1 MLSSTPEIRNTGR
14 DCADSDGQV
23 DNACG
28 NAARLPKI
36 DYNKSQKG
44 EHIMRQSRRKVLKA
58 GAALAAAASLP
69 HFARAQ
75 SGSIK
80 IGMSMPQTGSL
91 GAGGQ
96 AALVALRLW
105 VDDVN
110 QRGGLLNRKVEL
122 IAYDDQ
128 TNPANTPGI
137 YTKLLDIDKV
147 DLLIAPYGTVPTAPI
162 VPMVKQRGLLLMGN
176 FSFQVNAKVQHDMW
190 FNNSPW
196 NDAASWSDGF
206 IKAGQGAGAKTIAI
220 LAADQEFAQNLA
232 NGARE
237 LAKKANIQSVYDQNY
252 PPTTTDFSS
261 LIRGIRAAKPE
272 MVFVMSYPNDS
283 VAIIRA
289 VNEIG
294 VGSQV
299 QVFGGGMV
307 GLQFTPIMT
316 SLGSLLNGVLNY
328 NSYVPGMKYPGIEDF
343 LARYAKRAAEA
354 RVDPLGFY
362 LPPFNYAIGQMLEQ
376 AVNGTKSLDHKQLA
390 AYLRKNEM
398 KTLVGPIRY
407 DKNGEWANPRVVQA
421 QFRGVVDKDT
431 EQFRQPGKQ
440 IVIYPDAYKTGNVIT
455 PFEKARS
462 AK

>member
-1 MLSSTPEIRNTGR
+1 M
-14 DCADSDGQV
+14 
-23 DNACG
+23 
-28 NAARLPKI
+28 K
-36 DYNKSQKG
+36 
-44 EHIMRQSRRKVLKA
+44 QSRRKVLKA

-69 HFARAQ
+69 KLARAAEA
-75 SGSIK
+75 GPVK

-128 TNPANTPGI
+128 TNPANVPAI
-137 YTKLLDIDKV
+137 YTKLLDIDRV
-147 DLLIAPYGTVPTAPI
+147 DLLIAPYGTVPTAP
-162 VPMVKQRGLLLMGN
+162 VMPMVKQRGLLLMGN

-232 NGARE
+232 NGARD
-237 LAKKANIQSVYDQNY
+237 LSKKAGIKSVYDQNY

-343 LARYAKRAAEA
+343 LGRYAKRAAEA
-354 RVDPLGFY
+354 KVDPLGFY

-398 KTLVGPIRY
+398 KTLVGPIRFGK
-407 DKNGEWANPRVVQA
+407 DGEWANPRVVQA

-431 EQFRQPGKQ
+431 EQFRQAGKQ

>member
-1 MLSSTPEIRNTGR
+1 M
-14 DCADSDGQV
+14 
-23 DNACG
+23 
-28 NAARLPKI
+28 
-36 DYNKSQKG
+36 KG
-44 EHIMRQSRRKVLKA
+44 SRRKVLKA

-69 HFARAQ
+69 RAAFAQA
-75 SGSIK
+75 GPVK
-80 IGMSMPQTGSL
+80 VGMSMPQTGSL

-96 AALVALRLW
+96 AALLALRMW
-105 VDDVN
+105 VEDVN
-110 QRGGLLNRKVEL
+110 KKGGLLNRQVEL

-128 TNPANTPGI
+128 TNPANVPGI
-137 YTKLLDIDKV
+137 YTKLLDVDKV

-162 VPMVKQRGLLLMGN
+162 MPLVKQRGLLLMGN

-190 FNNSPW
+190 FNNAPW
-196 NDAASWSDGF
+196 NDASSWSDGF
-206 IKAGQGAGAKTIAI
+206 FRAGQKAGAKSVAV
-220 LAADQEFAQNLA
+220 LAADNDFAQNLA
-232 NGARE
+232 NGARD
-237 LAKKANIQSVYDQNY
+237 LAKKAGIKSVYDQNY

-261 LIRGIRAAKPE
+261 LIRGIRAAKPD

-283 VAIIRA
+283 AAIMRA

-294 VGSQV
+294 VGSSV
-299 QVFGGGMV
+299 LIFGGGMV

-354 RVDPLGFY
+354 KVDPLGFY
-362 LPPFNYAIGQMLEQ
+362 LPPFNYAIGQMYEQ
-376 AVNGTKSLDHKQLA
+376 AINATKSLEHKTLA
-390 AYLRKNEM
+390 SYLRQNEM

-407 DKNGEWANPRVVQA
+407 GKDGEWANPRVVQA

-431 EQFRQPGKQ
+431 EQFRQAGKQ